1 MSRAQR
7 FNEGD
12 ETPAMR
18 REARA
23 RRTQVEV
30 QEELKRLAREEFL
43 RAQQRDSEKVRSF
56 LEEKAG
62 GEEEERD
69 PRDYSP
75 FLAAAKVAPDSRL
88 GQNRRKR
95 PGIQGRPSWA

>member
-7 FNEGD
+7 FNGGD

-18 REARA
+18 RERRA
-23 RRTQVEV
+23 RETKQEI
-30 QEELKRLAREEFL
+30 QEELRRLAREEFL
-43 RAQQRDSEKVRSF
+43 RKQESDWEAVKKQ

-75 FLAAAKVAPDSRL
+75 FLASSKVAPDSRL
-88 GQNRRKR
+88 GMNRLKR